1 MNGIA
6 ARLPYM
12 ARLLKA
18 PLCCRVGGASD
29 LGNAERHPATLVPI
43 TVEVLEKLQVCNRV
57 EQLARRGKVL

>member
-1 MNGIA
+1 VHGVA
-6 ARLPYM
+6 PGFPDVAGFLE
-12 ARLLKA
+12 A
-18 PLCCRVGGASD
+18 PLCCRGGGASD